1 MTLRSRAGAL
11 GALWPGVALALT
23 VAAAATFLSQ
33 HYGAPAMLFALL
45 IGMAFNH
52 LSAEGA
58 CLPGLA
64 FASTTLLRTGVA
76 LLGARISLTDV
87 AALGAAAAVEVA
99 GLIALTIGAGF
110 LAARALGRDWR
121 FALLTGGA
129 VGICGAA
136 AAMALAAALPRDG
149 RAERDALFTVVAVTA
164 LSTVA
169 MVAYP
174 VLFGALGLGDAAK
187 GFLIGATIH
196 DVAQVVGAGYS
207 VSTEAGDVATVVKL
221 MRVAA
226 LPLVLLLVIAAL
238 RAGGGA
244 GGPVRVPGF
253 LVAFAGIAGANALG
267 LIPPGFAA
275 AASDLSRWLLVTAIA
290 ALGVRTSLKAL
301 GAVGGGHLAVLVA
314 ETLALLGA
322 ALALVMLGGAG

>member
-1 MTLRSRAGAL
+1 MTLRDRAAAL

-23 VAAAATFLSQ
+23 VAAAATFLSE

-52 LSAEGA
+52 LSVEGA
-58 CLPGLA
+58 CPPGLA

-76 LLGARISLTDV
+76 LLGARISLADV
-87 AALGAAAAVEVA
+87 AALGASAAVEVA
-99 GLIALTIGAGF
+99 GLIALTIGSGF

-136 AAMALAAALPRDG
+136 AAMALAAVLPRDS
-149 RAERDALFTVVAVTA
+149 RAERDTLFTVVAVTT

-174 VLFGALGLGDAAK
+174 VLFGALGLNDAAK

-226 LPLVLLLVIAAL
+226 LPLVLLVVIAAL
-238 RAGGGA
+238 RARGGA

-253 LVAFAGIAGANALG
+253 LVAFAAIAAANALG
-267 LIPPGFAA
+267 LIPHGVAA
-275 AASDLSRWLLVTAIA
+275 AASDASRWLLVTAIA

>member
-1 MTLRSRAGAL
+1 MSLRDRAAAI

-23 VAAAATFLSQ
+23 VAGAATFLSE

-52 LSAEGA
+52 LSADGA
-58 CLPGLA
+58 CPPGLA

-87 AALGAAAAVEVA
+87 AALGASAAAEVA
-99 GLIALTIGAGF
+99 GLIALTIAAGF

-136 AAMALAAALPRDG
+136 AAMALAAVLPRDG
-149 RAERDALFTVVAVTA
+149 RAERDTLFTVVAVTT

-207 VSTEAGDVATVVKL
+207 VSTEAGDIATVVKL

-238 RAGGGA
+238 RARGGQ

-253 LVAFAGIAGANALG
+253 LVAFAVIGGANALG
-267 LIPPGFAA
+267 LIPPGVAA

>member
-1 MTLRSRAGAL
+1 MTLRDRAAGL
-11 GALWPGVALALT
+11 RALWPGVALALT
-23 VAAAATFLSQ
+23 VAAAATFLSE

-58 CLPGLA
+58 CPPGLA
-64 FASTTLLRTGVA
+64 FASATLLRAGVA
-76 LLGARISLTDV
+76 LLGARISLADV
-87 AALGAAAAVEVA
+87 AALGASAALEVA
-99 GLIALTIGAGF
+99 GLIALTFGAGL
-110 LAARALGRDWR
+110 LAARALGRGWR

-136 AAMALAAALPRDG
+136 AAMALAAVLPRDA
-149 RAERDALFTVVAVTA
+149 RTERDTLFTVVAVTT

-207 VSTEAGDVATVVKL
+207 VSAEAGDVATVVKL

-226 LPLVLLLVIAAL
+226 LPLVLVIVIASL
-238 RAGGGA
+238 RARGGS
-244 GGPVRVPGF
+244 GGPVRIPGF
-253 LVAFAGIAGANALG
+253 LLAFAAIAAANALG
-267 LIPPGFAA
+267 LIPPGLAA
-275 AASDLSRWLLVTAIA
+275 AASEASRWLLVTAIA

-301 GAVGGGHLAVLVA
+301 GAVGGGHLAVLAA

-322 ALALVMLGGAG
+322 ALALVLLGVAG

>member
-1 MTLRSRAGAL
+1 LVG
-11 GALWPGVALALT
+11 
-23 VAAAATFLSQ
+23 
-33 HYGAPAMLFALL
+33 
-45 IGMAFNH
+45 
-52 LSAEGA
+52 
-58 CLPGLA
+58 
-64 FASTTLLRTGVA
+64 
-76 LLGARISLTDV
+76 
-87 AALGAAAAVEVA
+87 ALGAAAAVEVA